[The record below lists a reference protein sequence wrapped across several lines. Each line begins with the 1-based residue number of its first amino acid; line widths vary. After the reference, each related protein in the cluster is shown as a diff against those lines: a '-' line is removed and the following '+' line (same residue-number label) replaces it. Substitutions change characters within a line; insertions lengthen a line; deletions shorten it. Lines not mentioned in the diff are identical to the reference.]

1 MKADDEV
8 EDGGGDDRFEENAG
22 HEGDHLSEVE
32 NRRPVKS
39 SGHLSPSEWK
49 ASREFVEESV
59 QARKAALT
67 DVDEKYSLRIIL
79 DKNRTKYFILQ

>member
-1 MKADDEV
+1 MKSDHEV

-32 NRRPVKS
+32 SRRPVKS
-39 SGHLSPSEWK
+39 SGDLSPSERN
-49 ASREFVEESV
+49 AFREFVEESV

-67 DVDEKYSLRIIL
+67 DVDEKNSL
-79 DKNRTKYFILQ
+79 K